1 MDVVNYCVCCG
12 STDIELFPAY
22 LASFVVDRMSG
33 TGENYGKLGHCQY
46 LHCKKCDYVGTDIRF
61 SRDEEIRY
69 YQNYMKEE
77 YCRHR
82 CKYDGDE
89 AYDSLMYYSSPEYQT
104 LRRNTAGK
112 FLSEKLNLSS
122 ITSVLDFGGDT
133 GAMIPDELQH
143 ATRYVTDIQERE
155 LVEGV
160 KAVNSPDECGPVDLL
175 ICGHTLEHV
184 SEPGPFMVQIRNYMK
199 SGSLIYMEIPVESCK
214 NHVKNHLFHE
224 HINRFDLN
232 SLTTF
237 MLAQGFDIVERTEF
251 MYRDEQ
257 FQTAA
262 CAIIGRLK

>member
-1 MDVVNYCVCCG
+1 MDFVNHCVCCG
-12 STDIELFPAY
+12 STDVELFPAY
-22 LASFVVDRMSG
+22 LSTFVLDRMLG
-33 TGENYGKLGHCQY
+33 IGKNYGRLLDCQY
-46 LHCKKCDYVGTDIRF
+46 LHCKKCDYVGTNIRF
-61 SRDEEIRY
+61 SRDQEIRY

-82 CKYDGDE
+82 STYDGE
-89 AYDSLMYYSSPEYQT
+89 ESYDSLMYYSSTEYQT

-112 FLSEKLNLSS
+112 FLSEKLDLSN

-143 ATRYVTDIQERE
+143 AARYVTDIQERE
-155 LVEGV
+155 LVAGV
-160 KAVNSPDECGPVDLL
+160 RAVNSPIECGTVDLV

-184 SEPGPFMVQIRNYMK
+184 SEPVPFMGEIKHYMK
-199 SGSLIYMEIPVESCK
+199 PGSLIYMEIPIESCRDHRDH
-214 NHVKNHLFHE
+214 HVFHE
-224 HINRFDLN
+224 HINRFDLG

-237 MLAQGFDIVERTEF
+237 MLAQGFDIVGSNEF
-251 MYRDEQ
+251 VYNEKD